1 MKFFIMFAQSC
12 VEEYVRPG
20 NGLNV
25 LHKACRF
32 SEFQYLDRSTLDV
45 EISDDSG
52 DEFTDFILQGII
64 PLVSTRLKRVLEKF
78 KVDYVFYK
86 PVRLT
91 CSSLGIAEDYFL
103 ALPPRIN
110 CLDEER
116 SLIVESKSARLA
128 KKIFID
134 EEKIGRYEIFKLAD
148 FENQDIIITERLKEV
163 LAANNFENLYF
174 SEMGE

>member
-1 MKFFIMFAQSC
+1 M
-12 VEEYVRPG
+12 
-20 NGLNV
+20 
-25 LHKACRF
+25 
-32 SEFQYLDRSTLDV
+32 
-45 EISDDSG
+45 
-52 DEFTDFILQGII
+52 
-64 PLVSTRLKRVLEKF
+64 
-78 KVDYVFYK
+78 
-86 PVRLT
+86 
-91 CSSLGIAEDYFL
+91 GIAEDYFL